1 MKSITTTANLF
12 IPDIMIYING
22 RDKVSEI
29 VLNACKELTNNKSQL
44 ITLNTK
50 FFTELNFSVSEIIKV
65 IIEAGK
71 ILMVRFSYSL
81 ILQQTDSFTVED
93 LGGQLW
99 KYMVR
104 IIKYN

>member
-1 MKSITTTANLF
+1 M
-12 IPDIMIYING
+12 
-22 RDKVSEI
+22 SEI